1 MSTEG
6 QDSKIK
12 YIEFALKEDTHIPV
26 FFQPWYLDI
35 VCVRGH
41 WDVVLYEEGDG
52 RIAGFWIYF
61 ITRKYGQKGIIM
73 PPLTPYSG
81 IWIAPL
87 TSTKK
92 ETQTKKTKNIIDHL
106 VRQIPGGMALYTQ
119 SFTPEFT
126 NALPFYWEQY
136 TLTLRYTFI
145 VNNLGNWTLNN
156 VATNIRNKIQKAS
169 KTLTAA
175 ISEDRQT
182 LYDLVADIM
191 NAKNMKL
198 SLTRDMFYALDDA
211 VVKYRSRKII
221 AVTDQEGHIHAAT
234 YIIVDG
240 DTAYMMLLG
249 SDRKTRHNGAVPLA
263 IYHSMIEVSGHVKKF
278 DFEGSMLESLFDLFS
293 GFGGDLVPFIRV
305 FKTKNVFWDVLYRLK
320 NQYDKG
326 IR

>member
-1 MSTEG
+1 MSAEG
-6 QDSKIK
+6 QVSRKK
-12 YIEFALKEDTHIPV
+12 FIEFANKEGTRIPV

-41 WDVVLYEEGDG
+41 WEVVLYEEGDG

-61 ITRKYGQKGIIM
+61 KTRKYGQKGIIM

-87 TSTKK
+87 SSTKK
-92 ETQTKKTKNIIDHL
+92 ETFTKKTKNIIDYL
-106 VRQIPGGMALYTQ
+106 VRQIPKNLALYTQ
-119 SFTPEFT
+119 SFHPDFT

-136 TLTLRYTFI
+136 SLTFRYTFVI
-145 VNNLGNWTLNN
+145 KNLENWTLNE
-156 VATNIRNKIQKAS
+156 VAANIRNKIHKAS

-175 ISEDRQT
+175 LSEDKQT

-198 SLTRDMFYALDDA
+198 SLTREMFYALDDA
-211 VVKYRSRKII
+211 VVRYRSRKII
-221 AVTDQEGHIHAAT
+221 AVTDQNGHIHAAT
-234 YIIVDG
+234 YIILDG

-249 SDRKTRHNGAVPLA
+249 SDRQTRVNGAVPLA
-263 IYHSMIEVSGHVKKF
+263 IYHSINEVKSHVKKF

-305 FKTKNVFWDVLYRLK
+305 FKTKNLFWDILYRLK
-320 NQYDKG
+320 NHHDKG